1 MKALRR
7 LNDNLE
13 DLRMRIAA
21 AKAQRKGCR
30 DLEQRL
36 IVARAL
42 QIRRELRQ
50 ERKAAG

>member
-1 MKALRR
+1 MKTLRR
-7 LNDNLE
+7 LNDNPD
-13 DLRMRIAA
+13 DLKARIAVA
-21 AKAQRKGCR
+21 RAQRKGCR

-50 ERKAAG
+50 ERRSRA